1 MPSEESAMQSR
12 EASARRAEVL
22 FRDHWRANCRRTDR
36 LFAPML
42 AIQWAAGI
50 AAALWFSPRAWAGG
64 TSRVHTFVWL
74 AAWLGG
80 AIVSLPI
87 ALALT
92 RPGRASTRQ
101 VVAIGQMLLS
111 ALLIHLGGGRI
122 EMHFHVFG
130 SLAFLAFYRDWRVI
144 VTASAVVAADH
155 LLRGYYLPTSIYGVA
170 APGLWRTAEHAG
182 WVLFE
187 GTFLVLF
194 CNQCRRELRQ
204 VSAREAEL
212 EAARERIG
220 EAARLRAAE
229 QAERIEASR
238 ALSERL
244 RASEAEARKL
254 ALVASRTHNAV
265 IITDDRGRI
274 EWLNEGF
281 TRITGY
287 GPDEAL
293 GREPGSFLHGPDTDP
308 EAIALVRDRFARGE
322 GFRVEIVNYAKSGRK
337 YWLAIDAQP
346 IRDEA
351 GALTNFIAIES
362 DVTEQKRGEAA
373 LRESEARKGAILE
386 AALDCIITMDHEG
399 RVTEFNPAAERTFGY
414 GRAEVLGRPL
424 ADLIIPPAFRG
435 RHREGVAL
443 FLATGEGPVIGKRI
457 EVPAMRADGTE
468 FPAELA
474 IAPTRTGAAPAFTA
488 YLRDITERNRTHEEL
503 RASERRHRVL
513 AEALPQLIWT
523 TRGDGRC
530 DYLSPQWCEYT
541 GIPEADQLGFNWLD
555 QLHPDDRDRVNACW
569 MAANQ
574 GRGVY
579 DLEYRIRAA
588 AGSHRWFKV
597 RGLPILD
604 DDGVIARW
612 FGTCT
617 DIDDQKR
624 DQEALRAAHAEL
636 ETRVGERTAA
646 LQEQSEALRL
656 AEENYRSIFENA
668 MEGIFQTTPEGRYLR
683 SNPALAQI
691 YGFDTP
697 GELVEGLTDIAR
709 DLYVEPRRREEFAR
723 LVQEHGSVTGFESRI
738 RRRDGRIVWI
748 SEAAHAV
755 RDPAGA
761 LLYYEGTVQDI
772 TRRKQ
777 DEEELRRA
785 KEAAEAAS
793 RAKSEFL
800 ANVSHEIRTPMNG
813 VIGMTELALD
823 TDLSGEQR
831 EYIEMVQTSAD
842 ALLTVIN
849 DILDFSRIEAGK
861 LQLDPLPLALRD
873 CLGDTMKTLGLHA
886 HQKGLE
892 LAFEIPPGVPDALIG
907 DAGRLRQVLVNLVGN
922 AIKFTDRGEVVV
934 KVALDRRGE
943 GEVVL
948 HFAVSDTG
956 IGIPAE
962 KHGAIFEPFE
972 QADGSTTRRY
982 GGTGLGLAISCR
994 LIEMMGG
1001 RIQVESRVGEGST
1014 FAFTARFAPDPDPA
1028 PRAALLPDVDL
1039 RGLPTL
1045 IVDDNATNRRILKEM
1060 LAHWGLRPEA
1070 VEDGRMG
1077 LIRLRQAA
1085 AAGEPFR
1092 LILLDGMMPEMDGFA
1107 LAQRVKAAADLAA
1120 TPMIMLSSAGQQRD
1134 AVRCRDLGIATY
1146 LTKPV
1151 KQSDLLDAITTVM
1164 SRASTAEPRAEAVE
1178 PAANPPAGSPRRFRI
1193 LVAEDNP
1200 VNQRLA
1206 TRLLEKHGHQ
1216 PVVVG
1221 DGREALAAV
1230 EAGGFDV
1237 VLMDV
1242 QMPNL
1247 DGLEATRALRD
1258 RERERTGGRGPTA
1271 ADRLPV
1277 IAMTAHAMKG
1287 DRERCLE
1294 AGCDD
1299 YVSKPIRPQ
1308 DLFAA
1313 IDRCVAAAGLPA
1325 PAAGRV
1331 LDRAAALAGLDG
1343 DEELLQDLAEV
1354 FLDDCP
1360 RLMAAVRDAVESRE
1374 PDRVARAAHAVKGS
1388 VANFG
1393 APAATDAAH
1402 RLEVMGRSADLSA
1415 LDGAAESLFAI
1426 VDRLKPELADLLPS
1440 LAR

>member
-1 MPSEESAMQSR
+1 MQAEDSAMQAR
-12 EASARRAEVL
+12 EATARRAEAL
-22 FRDHWRANCRRTDR
+22 FQGHWRDNCRRTDR
-36 LFAPML
+36 LLAGML
-42 AIQWAAGI
+42 AIQWAAGV
-50 AAALWFSPRAWAGG
+50 AAVLWFSPRAWAGT

-74 AAWLGG
+74 AFWLGG

-87 ALALT
+87 GLALT

-101 VVAIGQMLLS
+101 VVAVGQMLLS

-144 VTASAVVAADH
+144 ATASAVVAADH
-155 LLRGYYLPTSIYGVA
+155 LLRGYYWPISIYGVA
-170 APGLWRTAEHAG
+170 TPHIWRTAEHAG
-182 WVLFE
+182 WVVFE
-187 GTFLVLF
+187 ATFLVVF
-194 CNQCRRELRQ
+194 CNQCRRELRE

-212 EAARERIG
+212 EAARERI
-220 EAARLRAAE
+220 EQAARQRAAE
-229 QAERIEASR
+229 QAERAEGAR
-238 ALSERL
+238 AMTERL
-244 RASEAEARKL
+244 RASESEARKL

-274 EWLNEGF
+274 EWVNEGF

-287 GPDEAL
+287 VPAEVL
-293 GREPGSFLHGPDTDP
+293 GRKPGSFLQGTDTDP
-308 EAIALVRDRFARGE
+308 ETVALVRERIARGE
-322 GFRVEIVNYAKSGRK
+322 GFQVEIVNYAKSGRR

-346 IRDEA
+346 IRDDS

-362 DVTEQKRGEAA
+362 DVTQQRQT
-373 LRESEARKGAILE
+373 RE
-386 AALDCIITMDHEG
+386 D
-399 RVTEFNPAAERTFGY
+399 
-414 GRAEVLGRPL
+414 
-424 ADLIIPPAFRG
+424 
-435 RHREGVAL
+435 
-443 FLATGEGPVIGKRI
+443 
-457 EVPAMRADGTE
+457 
-468 FPAELA
+468 
-474 IAPTRTGAAPAFTA
+474 
-488 YLRDITERNRTHEEL
+488 L
-503 RASERRHRVL
+503 RASEQRHRVL

-523 TRGDGRC
+523 SGGDGLC
-530 DYLSPQWCEYT
+530 EYLSRQWCEYT
-541 GIPEADQLGFNWLD
+541 GIPEAEQLGLRWLD
-555 QLHPDDRDRVNACW
+555 QVHPDDRDRAVTSWVAACE
-569 MAANQ
+569 
-574 GRGVY
+574 GRMVY

-588 AGSHRWFKV
+588 NGSYRWFKC
-597 RGLPILD
+597 RGMPILD
-604 DDGVIARW
+604 EAGGIARW

-617 DIDDQKR
+617 DIDDHKR
-624 DQEALRAAHAEL
+624 DQEGLRRAHDEL
-636 ETRVGERTAA
+636 ESRVRERTAA
-646 LQEQSEALRL
+646 LQEQSEALRR

-668 MEGIFQTTPEGRYLR
+668 LEGIFQTSPGGRFLR
-683 SNPALAQI
+683 ANPALARI
-691 YGFDTP
+691 YGYDAP
-697 GELVEGLTDIAR
+697 GELLENLTDIAR
-709 DLYVEPRRREEFAR
+709 DLYIESGRRAEFAR
-723 LVQEHGSVTGFESRI
+723 LVAEHGAVSGFESRI
-738 RRRDGRIVWI
+738 RRYDGRIVWI

-755 RDPAGA
+755 RDPSGA

-777 DEEELRRA
+777 VEEELRRA

-831 EYIEMVQTSAD
+831 EYIEMVRTSAD

-849 DILDFSRIEAGK
+849 DILDFSKIEAGK
-861 LQLDPLPLALRD
+861 LQLDPMPLALRD
-873 CLGDTMKTLGLHA
+873 CLGDTMKTLGLRA

-892 LAFEIPPGVPDALIG
+892 LAFEIPPEVPDALIG
-907 DAGRLRQVLVNLVGN
+907 DAGRLRQVIVNLVGN
-922 AIKFTDRGEVVV
+922 AIKFTERGEVVV
-934 KVALDRRGE
+934 KVEVGRRGE
-943 GEVVL
+943 GEAVL

-956 IGIPAE
+956 IGIPPE
-962 KHGAIFEPFE
+962 KQAAIFEPFE
-972 QADGSTTRRY
+972 QADGSTTRKY

-1001 RIQVESRVGEGST
+1001 QVRVESRVGEGST
-1014 FAFTARFAPDPDPA
+1014 FAFTARFALDPAPA
-1028 PRAALLPDVDL
+1028 PRAARLPDIDL

-1045 IVDDNATNRRILKEM
+1045 IVDDNATNRRILREM
-1060 LAHWGLRPEA
+1060 LTHWGFRPEA
-1070 VEDGRMG
+1070 VEDGRVGM
-1077 LIRLRQAA
+1077 IRLRQAA

-1092 LILLDGMMPEMDGFA
+1092 LILLDAMMPEMDGFA
-1107 LAQRVKAAADLAA
+1107 MAQRVKADA
-1120 TPMIMLSSAGQQRD
+1120 TFAGIPMIMLSSAGQQRD
-1134 AVRCRDLGIATY
+1134 AARCRELGVATY

-1151 KQSDLLDAITTVM
+1151 KQSDLLDSITTVM
-1164 SRASTAEPRAEAVE
+1164 SRSSLAEPGTAAPIE
-1178 PAANPPAGSPRRFRI
+1178 PAPRNPAGTPQRLRI

-1206 TRLLEKHGHQ
+1206 VRLLEKHGHE

-1230 EAGGFDV
+1230 EAGNFDL

-1247 DGLEATRALRD
+1247 DGLEATRIL
-1258 RERERTGGRGPTA
+1258 RERECRRGA
-1271 ADRLPV
+1271 VARLPV

-1313 IDRCVAAAGLPA
+1313 IDRRVAPTGTPVPACVPEPADLAGPIF
-1325 PAAGRV
+1325 
-1331 LDRAAALAGLDG
+1331 DRAAALAGLDG
-1343 DEELLQDLAEV
+1343 DEDLLHDLAEV

-1360 RLMAAVRDAVESRE
+1360 RLMAAVRDAIDSRD
-1374 PDRVARAAHAVKGS
+1374 PSRVARAAHAVKGS

-1393 APAATDAAH
+1393 APAATDAAQ
-1402 RLEVMGRSADLSA
+1402 RLETLGRSGDLTS
-1415 LDGAAESLFAI
+1415 LDDASTELFALI
-1426 VDRLKPELADLLPS
+1426 DRLKPELADLLPS
-1440 LAR
+1440 LAS